1 MAATIY
7 YDNVGSY
14 AATINDGSTGSA
26 VFSDS
31 NTLENEENAVDEN
44 LTTVV
49 GDWVSNEGLQFDL
62 GSAITVSFCAIYSTV
77 ATSNDITIYRDDAS
91 SGPFDSTTN
100 ILTALTVGWNIRVL
114 SSGDFRY
121 RTVSAGGNL
130 TGIAQIFF
138 GNALE
143 LPIQPTANIVTEHKF
158 GTEEIKTYGANKYYI
173 NKHDNYKI
181 LKLSLDHMTTANK
194 TSLLTFSNTV
204 TNRKP
209 FIYSEDGTT
218 GPLHY
223 VRLVAPLTFKQVA
236 PDVWSCQIVM
246 RELLS

>member
-14 AATINDGSTGSA
+14 DATLNDGSTGSSI
-26 VFSDS
+26 FSDS
-31 NTLENEENAVDEN
+31 NTLTNEENAIDED

-49 GDWVSNEGLQFDL
+49 GGWVSNEGLQFDL
-62 GSAITVSFCAIYSTV
+62 GSATTVSFCAIYSTV
-77 ATSNDITIYRDDAS
+77 ATGNDITIYRDDAS
-91 SGPFDSTTN
+91 SGPFDSTTKV
-100 ILTALTVGWNIRVL
+100 LSDTAIGWNLISL
-114 SSGDFRY
+114 ASGDFRY
-121 RTVSAGGNL
+121 FTVSAGGNL

-158 GTEEIKTYGANKYYI
+158 GTEEIKAHGANRYYI
-173 NKHDNYKI
+173 NKHDNYKV

-209 FIYSEDGTT
+209 FIYSEDGVT

-223 VRLVAPLTFKQVA
+223 VRLAAPLTFKQVA
-236 PDVWSCQIVM
+236 PGIWSCQVVM
-246 RELLS
+246 RQLIS